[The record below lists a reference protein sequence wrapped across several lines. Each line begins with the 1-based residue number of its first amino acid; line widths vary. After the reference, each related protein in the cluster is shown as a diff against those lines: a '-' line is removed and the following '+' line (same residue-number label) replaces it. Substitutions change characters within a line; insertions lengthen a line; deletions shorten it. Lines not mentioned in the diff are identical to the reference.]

1 MLNKD
6 FQKRVEPY
14 SDLIKE
20 ELNVHE
26 VLFVETL
33 DNARYVVRPNFR
45 RLGPRLGKKMPQ
57 AKKWFASLDSQE
69 SLKLAPL
76 LERAERTGQP
86 QEVVIDGETV
96 ALEPEDVAFDVVA
109 DDVEHYAA
117 AGDRTTVVVLNTE
130 LNEQLRDE
138 GFYRELLRRVQ
149 NLRKELDIEYTQRI
163 RLSIQGSERLRKIL
177 EANEEHFKAETLCVE
192 LRTDETKWDGA
203 QQKQF
208 DIEGEEVTVSL
219 APS

>member
-1 MLNKD
+1 MLNQD

-14 SDLIKE
+14 SDLVKK
-20 ELNVHE
+20 ELNVHR
-26 VLFVETL
+26 VLFVQTL
-33 DNARYVVRPNFR
+33 DHARYLVRPNFR

-57 AKKWFASLDSQE
+57 VKKWFASLDSQE
-69 SLKLAPL
+69 SLELASQMWRVQGEGRP
-76 LERAERTGQP
+76 R
-86 QEVVIDGETV
+86 EVEIDGQKV
-96 ALEPEDVAFDVVA
+96 VLEPEDVAFEVGA

-130 LNEQLRDE
+130 LNDQLRDE
-138 GFYRELLRRVQ
+138 GFYRELLHRVQ

-163 RLSIQGSERLRKIL
+163 RLSIQGSDRLRRIL
-177 EANEEHFKAETLCVE
+177 AANEEHCKAEALCVE
-192 LRTDETKWDGA
+192 LRTDDGTWEDA
-203 QQKQF
+203 QQRQF